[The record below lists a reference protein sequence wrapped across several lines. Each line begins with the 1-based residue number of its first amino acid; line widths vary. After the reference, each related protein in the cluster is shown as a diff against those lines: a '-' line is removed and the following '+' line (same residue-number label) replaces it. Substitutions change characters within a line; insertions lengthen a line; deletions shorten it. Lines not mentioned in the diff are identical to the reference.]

1 MQHDQSFRFD
11 VKFNISF
18 SLPKVDEEEVRLAL
32 LSHVAEN
39 CCYGKGAA
47 EDMKFTDL
55 NHSSAFHVGH
65 FILCF

>member
-1 MQHDQSFRFD
+1 M
-11 VKFNISF
+11 
-18 SLPKVDEEEVRLAL
+18 DEEEVRLAL

-65 FILCF
+65 FMFLILCQLG